1 MKSVYRKDRYSAC
14 PTLRYFGWWYV
25 IVLFMDNSPST
36 EATGCL
42 SSHVARAGDF
52 LTWHEPTQSIRRG
65 RRPAEHQHITGLPN
79 GGDLTGPDNQ
89 IIPSNELD
97 QANSS

>member
-42 SSHVARAGDF
+42 SSHVTRTGDF
-52 LTWHEPTQSIRRG
+52 LTWHEPTQST
-65 RRPAEHQHITGLPN
+65 E
-79 GGDLTGPDNQ
+79 GGVPRNTSIQTAATSLGPTTRSYLATN
-89 IIPSNELD
+89 
-97 QANSS
+97 